1 MATSSSIQDGDLR
14 VRGTL
19 VPDAMR
25 YPAASIVNADIS
37 AAAAIETT
45 KLRHRHVRS
54 WAQPNTAATA
64 ETRTLHVVM
73 LPGLINAVKV
83 GSIAAAIGD
92 STVTV
97 DVKKNNVSVLSS
109 TVTLNSSNTARIA
122 VSGTVNSAVD
132 DVVAGDWIEVVITIA
147 AGTGTL
153 PTGVFVQVEIDENG
167 I

>member
-1 MATSSSIQDGDLR
+1 
-14 VRGTL
+14 
-19 VPDAMR
+19 
-25 YPAASIVNADIS
+25 
-37 AAAAIETT
+37 
-45 KLRHRHVRS
+45 
-54 WAQPNTAATA
+54 
-64 ETRTLHVVM
+64 M

-109 TVTLNSSNTARIA
+109 TVTLNSSNTARVA
-122 VSGTVNSAVD
+122 VSGTVNSTVD
-132 DVVAGDWIEVVITIA
+132 DVVAGDWIEVVITIST
-147 AGTGTL
+147 GTGTL

>member
-1 MATSSSIQDGDLR
+1 MAGSNIVDGDLR

-19 VPDAMR
+19 VPDTLR
-25 YPAASIVNADIS
+25 YPAASLANADVSAS
-37 AAAAIETT
+37 AAIATT

-54 WAQPNTAATA
+54 WQQPNTAATA
-64 ETRTLHVVM
+64 ETRTIHVVT

-97 DVKKNNVSVLSS
+97 DVKKNNTSVLSS

-122 VSGTVNSAVD
+122 VAGTVSGAQD
-132 DVVAGDWIEVVITIA
+132 DVVVGDWIEVVITVS

-153 PTGVFVQVEIDENG
+153 PTGVFVQVEIDEDG